1 MPHQPL
7 LLSSYLHPLYFSARI
22 DLLNLIAF
30 NCLYPDRFVFCVVVV
45 LFLFFCLPRPS
56 QGGFGAPFNKI
67 TSIKAVHDT
76 ATKITLNNV
85 PGGTHHFQ
93 LQGLT

>member
-22 DLLNLIAF
+22 YLLNLIAF
-30 NCLYPDRFVFCVVVV
+30 NCLYPDRFAFFVVFFVVVFC
-45 LFLFFCLPRPS
+45 FPRPG

-76 ATKITLNNV
+76 ATKITRNNV
-85 PGGTHHFQ
+85 PGGTYHLE